1 MIIGRRGKGKS
12 SLVNLLVEGAD
23 WSGRAAEVSHNGGS
37 VKTNTGAKKSVVEPL
52 LEFVDTT
59 GIDDSDVTKL
69 KNTLIQELESVAKA
83 AGSAGLDGIL
93 YVLPHGRT
101 DPTDDMV
108 ARFLLSV
115 LYKVPPAMV
124 AVVITGSP
132 QDEMKSADPAEDFRQ
147 MLSKGDGANPGLAKF
162 LLERC
167 ENKVCFI
174 ENADPSK
181 EILLPTTTV
190 RKKSLENIT
199 ALLRRMRGK
208 VTSKDLQNVR

>member
-1 MIIGRRGKGKS
+1 MVRERAPLSTCWLKAPIGLAVRLRCRTTEDLLRPTQAPRRA
-12 SLVNLLVEGAD
+12 L
-23 WSGRAAEVSHNGGS
+23 WSHS
-37 VKTNTGAKKSVVEPL
+37 
-52 LEFVDTT
+52 DTT